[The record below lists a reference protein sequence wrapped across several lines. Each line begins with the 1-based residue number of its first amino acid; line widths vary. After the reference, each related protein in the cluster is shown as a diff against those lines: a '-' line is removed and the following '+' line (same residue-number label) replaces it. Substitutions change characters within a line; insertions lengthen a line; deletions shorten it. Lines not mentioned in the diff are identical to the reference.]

1 MNKKVITVLQ
11 IVIPV
16 VTIAGFSALESFFYA
31 TQKCTDEVPDT
42 TSLYVYTV
50 DREFGELNQRYA
62 KAMGIEPK
70 AEDRL
75 ITYDSIPEISTWN
88 DVKDIYIF
96 SDAAYEAASEA
107 HQDGKEITIGI
118 PSDVMFYFGG
128 SSGMWSAFGN
138 KSKDDTR
145 THYGEYMVFDSGAKA
160 FKPVFEEPDYY
171 LYYKYDPAT
180 WEDFVGELN
189 NYLVQYDVTSD
200 ISMLIT
206 TREKADASNLQMK
219 LMYEYPASNYESAH
233 YSEVWKDSYNKE
245 LGMKIVLPA
254 VCLAVFLI
262 GIEVLFVMLKKPRKT
277 EA

>member
-11 IVIPV
+11 IVVPV
-16 VTIAGFSALESFFYA
+16 VTISAFAAFEGFYYT

-75 ITYDSIPEISTWN
+75 ITYDSIPEISSWN
-88 DVKDIYIF
+88 EVKDIYIF
-96 SDAAYEAASEA
+96 SDAVYEDAGEA

-118 PSDVMFYFGG
+118 PSDVMFYYGDCSGIWSMFGDETK
-128 SSGMWSAFGN
+128 N
-138 KSKDDTR
+138 DDR
-145 THYGEYMVFDSGAKA
+145 SHYGEYMVFDTSADS
-160 FKPVFEEPDYY
+160 FKKVFEEPDYY
-171 LYYKYDPAT
+171 LYYKYNPAT
-180 WEDFVGELN
+180 WEAFMGELK
-189 NYLVQYDVTSD
+189 NYLVQYDATSD
-200 ISMLIT
+200 VNMLIT

-219 LMYEYPASNYESAH
+219 LVYEFPASNYDSAH

-245 LGMKIVLPA
+245 VRTKMVLPS
-254 VCLAVFLI
+254 VCIAVFLI
-262 GIEVLFVMLKKPRKT
+262 CIELFLTRLKKPRKN